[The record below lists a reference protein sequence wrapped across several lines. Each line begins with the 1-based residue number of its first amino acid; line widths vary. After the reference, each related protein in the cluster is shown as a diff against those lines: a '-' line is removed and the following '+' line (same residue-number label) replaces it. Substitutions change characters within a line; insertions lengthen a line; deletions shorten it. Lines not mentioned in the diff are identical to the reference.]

1 MSYYPL
7 LHPRADDVLSMMYVA
22 FVYVAAAIFVAD
34 VFVGHSVIVIAG
46 DLKFNVAVG
55 LRCTVVTTSPPSWRV

>member
-1 MSYYPL
+1 
-7 LHPRADDVLSMMYVA
+7 MMYVA
-22 FVYVAAAIFVAD
+22 FVYVAAAIFVGD